1 MFVLHFLRQL
11 FEDFLDMKRQLG
23 LSVYVLG
30 YGVNVISPVV
40 AFRLN
45 LESLMYVG
53 ILLAIIYPFLL
64 HAIQ

>member
-1 MFVLHFLRQL
+1 
-11 FEDFLDMKRQLG
+11 MKRQLG